1 MKHLKITSFIVS
13 LLLVFVTGL
22 AVSAG
27 IGFLLPST
35 VSLAIGTV
43 IAGGTVTQE
52 AAVSSV
58 EATENFDMKDVQRKV
73 ELYKRYQTPLLTLM
87 SDNAGGTCESWEY
100 KYFAVDSR
108 GLHTTITSATA
119 ISSSTTTLTVADSSL
134 FTKNNTVF
142 FPAITGAGKV
152 LGGRTLVGIVTALPE
167 AGKITVKLLNP
178 AVGGSTLVYGDFSS
192 VEVYRGG
199 SAHNEKTASTTSWG
213 VLPDYDYNFVQYFM
227 EQIEVTD
234 YQEVMKKQAD
244 WNFADMKRMA
254 IDDFKLQRERTF
266 LNGVRTATDLLVD
279 GQSQRVYTAG
289 GFLQDT
295 GIPVSAAISLA
306 KADFTGAKLNEL
318 TKLIFTGN
326 NGMKKRFLLGGAD
339 FIEALENINIDNKQI
354 FAKESETVQ
363 GIDFVKIVSMFGALD
378 VVYYEQL
385 DLLGKEKDAI
395 VIDKSNV
402 SVADLKGHGFNI
414 RSIDYR
420 TSGISKVDAAAIE
433 QYSTMLIKNKT
444 THRILTGV

>member
-1 MKHLKITSFIVS
+1 MKHLKIASFIVS
-13 LLLVFVTGL
+13 VLLVLVTGL

-27 IGFLLPST
+27 IGFLFPASM
-35 VSLAIGTV
+35 SLAIGTAV
-43 IAGGTVTQE
+43 TGGLVSQE
-52 AAVSSV
+52 SAVS
-58 EATENFDMKDVQRKV
+58 ATETVENFDMKDVQRKV
-73 ELYKRYQTPLLTLM
+73 ELYKPYQTPLLTLM
-87 SDNAGGTCESWEY
+87 SDNTSGTCESWEH

-108 GLHTTITSATA
+108 GLSTTITSATA
-119 ISSSTTTLTVADSSL
+119 ISSNTTTLTVADSSI

-142 FPAITGAGKV
+142 IPGITGATKV
-152 LGGRTLVGIVTALPE
+152 LGGRTLVGLVTALPN
-167 AGKITVKLLNP
+167 AGEITIKLINP
-178 AVGGSTLVYGDFSS
+178 AVGGSDLVYGDFSAK
-192 VEVYRGG
+192 VIYRGG
-199 SAHNEKTASTTSWG
+199 SAHNEKTASTTAWG
-213 VLPDYDYNFVQYFM
+213 VLPDYDYNYVQYFM

-266 LNGVRTATDLLVD
+266 LNGVRTVTDILVD
-279 GQSQRVYTAG
+279 GASQRIYTAG

-295 GIPVSAAISLA
+295 GIPVSSSITLSTL
-306 KADFTGAKLNEL
+306 DGAKVNEL

-326 NGMKKRFLLGGAD
+326 NGMKKRYLLGGAD
-339 FIEALENINIDNKQI
+339 FIEALENVYIDNKWI
-354 FAKESETVQ
+354 LAKETETVL
-363 GIDFVKIVSMFGALD
+363 GIDFVKIVSMFGTLD

-395 VIDKSNV
+395 VIDKSNI
-402 SVADLKGHGFNI
+402 SISDLAQIGSFNI
-414 RSIDYR
+414 RAIDYK
-420 TSGISKVDAAAIE
+420 TSGISKVNAAAIE